1 MKISVGKPAEAAG
14 QWHLIDADG
23 LVLGRLA
30 TRIARILMG
39 KHRPTYTPHVDSGDH
54 VVVVNAGSIRVT
66 GNKYEQKNY
75 YRHTSRPGSLRI
87 RTYRQTV
94 ERFPTRP
101 LELAVKRMLPKN
113 RLQARRIRRLHV
125 YVGPNHRHQAQRPSP
140 VKLS

>member
-1 MKISVGKPAEAAG
+1 MKISVGKQADAIG
-14 QWHLIDADG
+14 QWYLIDADG
-23 LVLGRLA
+23 LILGRLA
-30 TRIARILMG
+30 TRVARILMG

-66 GNKYEQKNY
+66 GDKFEKKNY
-75 YRHTSRPGSLRI
+75 YRHTSRPGSLRT

-101 LELAVKRMLPKN
+101 LQLAVKRMLPKN
-113 RLQARRIRRLHV
+113 RLQARRIRRLHI
-125 YVGPNHRHQAQRPSP
+125 YVGPNHRHQVQQPSP